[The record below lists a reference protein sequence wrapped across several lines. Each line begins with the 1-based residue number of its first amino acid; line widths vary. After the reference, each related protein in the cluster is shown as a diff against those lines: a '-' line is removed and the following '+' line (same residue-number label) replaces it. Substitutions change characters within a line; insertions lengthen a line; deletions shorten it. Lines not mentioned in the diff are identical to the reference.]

1 MRLLI
6 FILCIFSCGI
16 TYSQNTTIFAPKG
29 ATWYY
34 SAWTLFPPP
43 PQFVFVS
50 EGDTMINNINARII
64 QYYTID
70 SGIAYPVDSLNKFI
84 YTLGNQVYYWV
95 EDDFYLLFDFDAQP
109 GDTIF
114 SRAEYYPVFLGCDSD
129 FSNGPVD
136 FNYVIDSTGSI
147 NIDGVDLRTQYVT
160 PVNTKGSIDWTLDG
174 PIVER
179 IGLFS
184 YSNFWWGRGE
194 GCILGG
200 FSGLLRCYEDPDIYF
215 KNLGD
220 KFDLPCEFING
231 LEVTEDKLNSI
242 YPNPATDILSL
253 PANADLINIY
263 NYTGQKLISCK
274 KQNQI
279 DITLLQPNIYF
290 IHYRIDN
297 VWYVEKFI
305 KI

>member
-1 MRLLI
+1 MRLL
-6 FILCIFSCGI
+6 FIIMSIASYGI
-16 TYSQNTTIFAPKG
+16 IQSQDATIFGPKG
-29 ATWYY
+29 ATWHY

-70 SGIAYPVDSLNKFI
+70 SGTAYPVDSLNKFV
-84 YTLGNQVYYWV
+84 YTVGNQVFYWV
-95 EDDFYLLFDFDAQP
+95 EDEFYLLFDFDAQP
-109 GDTIF
+109 GDTIY

-129 FSNGPVD
+129 FSNGPIDFSYVVD
-136 FNYVIDSTGSI
+136 SIGSI

-160 PVNTKGSIDWTLDG
+160 PVNTKGFSDWSIDG

-179 IGLFS
+179 IGLYS

-200 FSGLLRCYEDPDIYF
+200 FPDLLRCYEDQDIYF

-231 LEVTEDKLNSI
+231 VLALKEKLNPI
-242 YPNPATDILSL
+242 YPNPATDIISL
-253 PANADLINIY
+253 PENADLINIY
-263 NYTGQKLISCK
+263 NYTGQKLNTWK
-274 KQNQI
+274 NQNQI
-279 DITLLQPNIYF
+279 DITILQPNIYF
-290 IHYRIDN
+290 IHYRIEN
-297 VWYVEKFI
+297 VWHIEKFI